1 MNIMLLL
8 AHFLILL
15 IAQWFIARYKLL
27 VKIAGRE
34 FDSGCCAYYFLTL
47 SAADLLTYTLL
58 ISILARLGELNVFR
72 VLSWLSYKIGQV
84 HSSYYYALGLS

>member
-1 MNIMLLL
+1 M
-8 AHFLILL
+8 
-15 IAQWFIARYKLL
+15 
-27 VKIAGRE
+27 
-34 FDSGCCAYYFLTL
+34 
-47 SAADLLTYTLL
+47 YTLL